1 MTTRLALVAIFCSVA
16 LSAVAQHPLVGTW
29 NMISVKGID
38 ADGKRFFLDTTSV
51 KETKIITPTHYMLIA
66 WDVDGDSLIFNRTM
80 AGKVRL
86 EEEKYIEVPM
96 QASVQI
102 FENIKVDFTWKLEGD
117 IFTQSGTIIRPDGKP
132 VVLEA
137 LIFKRA
143 NNTESSNN
151 PAVGAW
157 SQVTSYYTTPGGARE
172 TTFSPPDKRLLI
184 ITPTHW
190 MRIDHKEKKFHG
202 VFYGTY
208 TREDDKVVT
217 MLDFTNHPFKKG
229 ARQQF
234 NQKVKGDKLELISTG
249 TIPDGKTATFYD
261 ILEKEK

>member
-1 MTTRLALVAIFCSVA
+1 MKIQIALVALFCSLT

-38 ADGKRFFLDTTSV
+38 ADGKPFFLDTTSV

-66 WDVDGDSLIFNRTM
+66 WDVEGDSLIFNRTM

-102 FENIKVDFTWKLEGD
+102 FEDVKVDFTWKLEGD
-117 IFTQSGTIIRPDGKP
+117 IFTQSGTIIRPDGKA

-137 LIFKRA
+137 LVFKRA
-143 NNTESSNN
+143 NNTESNNN
-151 PAVGAW
+151 PAVGPW
-157 SQVTSYYTTPGGARE
+157 NQVSSYYTTSGGARQS
-172 TTFSPPDKRLLI
+172 TFSPPDKRLLI

-190 MRIDHKEKKFHG
+190 MRMDHKEKRFHG

-217 MLDFTNHPFKKG
+217 THEFTNHPFKKG

-234 NQKVKGDKLELISTG
+234 TQKVKGDKLQLTSTG